1 MAQTRKGKIVGIE
14 GDVVVRGEI
23 EEVLEGRGYEVVFVG
38 DLGAAED
45 LAERVEV
52 DVLLVDIG
60 RPGGKMT
67 EGLKRI
73 QVPVVVVTDA
83 SAVDRWDE
91 AMGDGVYDYVIAPV
105 ERGALLRAVGRAV
118 EKRRLSDEVC
128 RWKQKMDALESDGM
142 VERSLAAVGRLVNGI
157 VHNLNGPLTVIVG
170 RAELLQMRHPEIKGL
185 DGLVAQANA
194 MREMIGTMVRRN
206 VWAREP
212 GEQLID
218 LNELLIL
225 ELGFLEADLG
235 FKHEVET
242 VYRLAESLPKVAGVY
257 GELSQG
263 FMGFIQHAIDA
274 MEDSEEKVLTVATR
288 ADERFVYVD
297 ISDTGCGISEE
308 DIARVFD
315 PFFTTKPVGK
325 RGTASFGS
333 GLKLAR
339 RLLASHGGE
348 VVVQSEVG
356 RGTKVTAR
364 MPIAHT

>member
-1 MAQTRKGKIVGIE
+1 M
-14 GDVVVRGEI
+14 
-23 EEVLEGRGYEVVFVG
+23 L
-38 DLGAAED
+38 
-45 LAERVEV
+45 LA
-52 DVLLVDIG
+52 DIG
-60 RPGGKMT
+60 RPEEEIK
-67 EGLKRI
+67 EGLKRM
-73 QVPVVVVTDA
+73 QAPVVVVTDA
-83 SAVDRWDE
+83 SGVDRWDE
-91 AMGDGVYDYVIAPV
+91 ATGDGVYDYVIAPV

-128 RWKQKMDALESDGM
+128 RWKQKMDALESDRM
-142 VERSLAAVGRLVNGI
+142 VERCLAAVGRLVNGI

-274 MEDSEEKVLTVATR
+274 MEHSEEKVLTVATR

-315 PFFTTKPVGK
+315 PFFTTKPVAK

-333 GLKLAR
+333 GLKLAMYR
-339 RLLASHGGE
+339 RLLTSHGGE

-364 MPIAHT
+364 MPIADTQDGCDA